1 MINVMEF
8 GKFKA
13 LIMYDPEIQMMR
25 GEFINLNGGADFYA
39 ADVESLKREGE
50 ISLKVFLEEC
60 ERRGIAPT
68 KAYSGHFVLRTT
80 KETHEAAAI
89 KAASN
94 GLSLNQW
101 ASKVIGEAA
110 FA

>member
-8 GKFKA
+8 GKYKA
-13 LIMYDPEIQMMR
+13 LIMFDPEIQMMR

-39 ADVESLKREGE
+39 ADVDSLKHEGE

-60 ERRGIAPT
+60 ARRGIEPT
-68 KAYSGHFVLRTT
+68 KAYSGQFVLRTS
-80 KETHEAAAI
+80 KESHEAAAI
-89 KAASN
+89 KAASE
-94 GLSLNQW
+94 GVSLNQW
-101 ASKVIGEAA
+101 ASKVIEQAA